1 MDSTRHTVSRR
12 GLLAAAAAG
21 SAVAMVPASALSA
34 TVPAASLVQ
43 RDRIGT
49 ALTRLA
55 DGRAATLT
63 YTQDLHDRLG
73 EWLRFWWANAP
84 GTWRAPL
91 EVVGETAA
99 GGHAYL
105 LTEVRYTTAD
115 QLVTGFAAAVRDP
128 AYWATLASLHRYFP
142 EVTAE
147 SGRIRV
153 VEGTPGFTGTPS
165 QLAFVRDARQ
175 QVWGGRPAGDVSSR
189 TGWQAFTKATLR
201 LGLDT
206 EPFLT

>member
-12 GLLAAAAAG
+12 GLLVAAAAG
-21 SAVAMVPASALSA
+21 SAVAMVPTSALA
-34 TVPAASLVQ
+34 AGVPAAPLVH
-43 RDRIGT
+43 RDRIAT
-49 ALTRLA
+49 AVTRLP
-55 DGRAATLT
+55 DGRAATLA
-63 YTQDLHDRLG
+63 YTLDLHDRLG

-99 GGHAYL
+99 AGQAYL

-115 QLVTGFAAAVRDP
+115 RLVTGFAAAVRNP
-128 AYWATLASLHRYFP
+128 AYWATLASLHRFFP
-142 EVTAE
+142 EVTSE

-153 VEGTPGFTGTPS
+153 VDGAPGYTGTPS
-165 QLAFVRDARQ
+165 QLAFVRGAQ
-175 QVWGGRPAGDVSSR
+175 QQIWGGRPAGDVSSR
-189 TGWQAFTKATLR
+189 SGWQAFTKATLR